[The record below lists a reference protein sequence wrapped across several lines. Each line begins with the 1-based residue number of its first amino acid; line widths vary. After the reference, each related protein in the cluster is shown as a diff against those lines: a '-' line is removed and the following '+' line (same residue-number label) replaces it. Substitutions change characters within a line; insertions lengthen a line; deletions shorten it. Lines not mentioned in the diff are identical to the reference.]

1 MKKEFCRILQKYRAK
16 GGVLLKKFSLHHLLL
31 VGVAAILLVLIALII
46 SFLPIGAKAK
56 APEEIHS
63 LYRLEQTYIQQL
75 EQMDKKQ
82 QKEAIEQLLD
92 TVVQLPADGILWDGT
107 TENNSLVA
115 SLAKEA
121 ATQNV
126 GMVLTVASSME
137 QKDAEKQAKKL
148 HLSGVC
154 VQGVAQGK
162 LVEYASLTEGLLP
175 ITLPDETGAELY
187 AQWAQGTERAVIV
200 ASTGGQDSTAL
211 YQQLKQPP
219 TQVQQGLVQQ
229 VELSIGLPQPEQS
242 TTAEV
247 HFAAGTAN
255 PDLPLTV
262 NGQDVPVEK
271 GGFWGIAIPL
281 EVGENTITATQGEQ
295 TVSVAITRTKP
306 KEGTWTPQDPQPDGS
321 PSLEPGQRVRVTAV
335 LASLLSD
342 YEDDDSILQTVYQG
356 AVAVVEESVEFT
368 RGTKSTHAYKV
379 AGGWLLAKDVEPLEG
394 EMPTLSQVTLRQE
407 ERNTI
412 LRLEGVSPLVTAQ
425 RSNTSLTL
433 YLSGI
438 TLGCELPTE
447 AGFAQ
452 LTSQQQETGVALTF
466 TFAENALWGW
476 SIDYGEGFAEII
488 LKQSPT
494 LSENAQTPLAGI
506 TVLLDPGHGLE
517 DLGALGPM
525 GAQGPC
531 EKDLN
536 LAVAL
541 SAKQRLEQLG
551 ATVVMSRQE
560 DVFPTLAERNQQ
572 LRQVKPDI
580 FVSVHHNSIALTRDV
595 NEVHG
600 VECYYFHDSGKLLA
614 QNLAQSVSELTQ
626 RNNRGDKY
634 NYFYVTR
641 SDICPA
647 VLLEAGFVPNP
658 AEYGACVQGEEISK
672 AGYAIARGIQATVQG
687 QSLVP
692 TEN

>member
-1 MKKEFCRILQKYRAK
+1 M
-16 GGVLLKKFSLHHLLL
+16 KKFSLHHLLL
-31 VGVAAILLVLIALII
+31 VGVASILLVLIALII
-46 SFLPIGAKAK
+46 SFLPMGAKAK
-56 APEEIHS
+56 VPEEIHS

-306 KEGTWTPQDPQPDGS
+306 KRGHMDTPR
-321 PSLEPGQRVRVTAV
+321 PSARWLSIFGAGPSGVRVTAV

-425 RSNTSLTL
+425 RSNASLTL

-525 GAQGPC
+525 GGGP
-531 EKDLN
+531 
-536 LAVAL
+536 
-541 SAKQRLEQLG
+541 
-551 ATVVMSRQE
+551 
-560 DVFPTLAERNQQ
+560 
-572 LRQVKPDI
+572 
-580 FVSVHHNSIALTRDV
+580 
-595 NEVHG
+595 
-600 VECYYFHDSGKLLA
+600 
-614 QNLAQSVSELTQ
+614 
-626 RNNRGDKY
+626 
-634 NYFYVTR
+634 R
-641 SDICPA
+641 S
-647 VLLEAGFVPNP
+647 L
-658 AEYGACVQGEEISK
+658 
-672 AGYAIARGIQATVQG
+672 
-687 QSLVP
+687 
-692 TEN
+692 

>member
-1 MKKEFCRILQKYRAK
+1 M
-16 GGVLLKKFSLHHLLL
+16 KKFSLHHLLL
-31 VGVAAILLVLIALII
+31 VGVASILLVLIALII
-46 SFLPIGAKAK
+46 SFLPMGAKAK
-56 APEEIHS
+56 VPEEIHS

-262 NGQDVPVEK
+262 NGQDVP
-271 GGFWGIAIPL
+271 IDIRI
-281 EVGENTITATQGEQ
+281 VGNCH
-295 TVSVAITRTKP
+295 P
-306 KEGTWTPQDPQPDGS
+306 FGS
-321 PSLEPGQRVRVTAV
+321 GR
-335 LASLLSD
+335 
-342 YEDDDSILQTVYQG
+342 
-356 AVAVVEESVEFT
+356 
-368 RGTKSTHAYKV
+368 
-379 AGGWLLAKDVEPLEG
+379 
-394 EMPTLSQVTLRQE
+394 
-407 ERNTI
+407 
-412 LRLEGVSPLVTAQ
+412 
-425 RSNTSLTL
+425 
-433 YLSGI
+433 
-438 TLGCELPTE
+438 
-447 AGFAQ
+447 
-452 LTSQQQETGVALTF
+452 
-466 TFAENALWGW
+466 
-476 SIDYGEGFAEII
+476 
-488 LKQSPT
+488 
-494 LSENAQTPLAGI
+494 
-506 TVLLDPGHGLE
+506 
-517 DLGALGPM
+517 
-525 GAQGPC
+525 
-531 EKDLN
+531 
-536 LAVAL
+536 
-541 SAKQRLEQLG
+541 
-551 ATVVMSRQE
+551 
-560 DVFPTLAERNQQ
+560 
-572 LRQVKPDI
+572 
-580 FVSVHHNSIALTRDV
+580 
-595 NEVHG
+595 
-600 VECYYFHDSGKLLA
+600 
-614 QNLAQSVSELTQ
+614 
-626 RNNRGDKY
+626 KY
-634 NYFYVTR
+634 NYCHPRRTNSFGGNYTHQAQKR
-641 SDICPA
+641 AHGHPKTLSPMALHLWSRAQRGTSD
-647 VLLEAGFVPNP
+647 GSFGQFV
-658 AEYGACVQGEEISK
+658 V
-672 AGYAIARGIQATVQG
+672 
-687 QSLVP
+687 
-692 TEN
+692 